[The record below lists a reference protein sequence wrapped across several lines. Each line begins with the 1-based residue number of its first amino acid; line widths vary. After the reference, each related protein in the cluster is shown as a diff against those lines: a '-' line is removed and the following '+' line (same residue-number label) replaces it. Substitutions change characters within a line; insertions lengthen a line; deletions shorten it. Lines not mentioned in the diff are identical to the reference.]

1 MNVTLFGTTVLQLI
15 KLRLGQQGEP
25 WLSMIAFIKKENV
38 DTETDMHTQE
48 KCHVNIKSELGVMH
62 LQVKECQSLP
72 ADPQKREE
80 KCEADSSS

>member
-1 MNVTLFGTTVLQLI
+1 MTQYDC
-15 KLRLGQQGEP
+15 
-25 WLSMIAFIKKENV
+25 AFIKQENV

-72 ADPQKREE
+72 ADPQNREE
-80 KCEADSSS
+80 KYEADSSSQTSEGIKPCQHLELDFFYLPEL